1 MRIGYLE
8 CFAGISGDMLMGAL
22 VDAGAPLDL
31 LQHTAASLALGAEL
45 RVTRVSRSGIQ
56 STKIDVMVEGQLHE
70 PAAVTGP
77 VQYEGGPQT
86 GLDAGPKATHGHPHA
101 HPHHHGH
108 DHHHEHPAEKHQ
120 HTHGEHVHGRTLPQI
135 RSLLQHADLTQ
146 RARTLSLKAF
156 DLLAQAEGR
165 IHGVPAEE
173 VHFHEVGA
181 VDAIVDIACCAAAAD
196 ALDVDAWYCSPINV
210 GSGFVHC
217 AHGRFPVPAP
227 ATAELLRNLPTYSA
241 HVQMELVTPTGAALL
256 RALDCQF
263 DPPGVMRTQTI
274 GYGAGTRDPD
284 RFPNV
289 LRVNIS
295 VLDVR
300 GNAEPGNQDK
310 GNREKVDQD
319 KVTVLEC
326 AVDDLSPQVLA
337 HTAQLAMER
346 GALDVMSSPVTM
358 KKGRLGTLLTVLC
371 KADDASRLQQLIFRE
386 TTTLGIR
393 VREESRVI
401 LARQVTPVQTE
412 FGVIPIKTG
421 SSMGDRQGEVL
432 NAAPEFED
440 CRRAAAA
447 FDVPLKT
454 VMQAA
459 MAAWA
464 ALELSRA
471 RERSDAPLEAGSR
484 S

>member
-31 LQHTAASLALGAEL
+31 LHRTTASLALGAEL

-56 STKIDVMVEGQLHE
+56 STKIDVTVDGQLHE
-70 PAAVTGP
+70 SAAVTGP
-77 VQYEGGPQT
+77 VEQHQHDHH
-86 GLDAGPKATHGHPHA
+86 LDHQHDHPHSHPHA
-101 HPHHHGH
+101 H
-108 DHHHEHPAEKHQ
+108 AEHQ
-120 HTHGEHVHGRTLPQI
+120 HGRGLPQI
-135 RSLLQHADLTQ
+135 RNLLQGAGLSQ
-146 RARTLSLKAF
+146 RARNLSLTAF
-156 DLLAQAEGR
+156 TLLAEAEGR
-165 IHGVPAEE
+165 IHGVPREE
-173 VHFHEVGA
+173 VHFHEVGG
-181 VDAIVDIACCAAAAD
+181 VDAIVDIACCAAAVD
-196 ALDVDAWYCSPINV
+196 ALDLGQWYCSPVNV
-210 GSGFVHC
+210 GSGFVNC

-227 ATAELLRNLPTYSA
+227 ATAELLKDLPIYSA
-241 HVQMELVTPTGAALL
+241 HVQAELVTPTGAALL
-256 RALDCQF
+256 RALDCRF
-263 DPPGVMRTQTI
+263 DATPVMRTQAI
-274 GYGAGTRDPD
+274 GYGAGTRNPE

-289 LRVNIS
+289 LRVSIGETAQAQPFN
-295 VLDVR
+295 
-300 GNAEPGNQDK
+300 E
-310 GNREKVDQD
+310 E

-337 HTAQLAMER
+337 HAAQLALER
-346 GALDVMSSPVTM
+346 GALDVMTGAVTM

-371 KADDASRLQQLIFRE
+371 KSSDAGHLQQLLFRE

-393 VREESRVI
+393 VREESRVV
-401 LARQVTPVQTE
+401 LARESTPVQTE
-412 FGVIPIKTG
+412 FGVIHVKTG
-421 SSMGDRQGEVL
+421 SWQGEEW

-459 MAAWA
+459 MAAW
-464 ALELSRA
+464 
-471 RERSDAPLEAGSR
+471 RSATLEAGLR

>member
-22 VDAGAPLDL
+22 VDAGASIEL
-31 LQHTAASLALGAEL
+31 LERTAASLGLGAEL
-45 RVTRVSRSGIQ
+45 RVTTVSRSGIQ

-70 PAAVTGP
+70 PAAATGP
-77 VQYEGGPQT
+77 VQHEAGHETGQT
-86 GLDAGPKATHGHPHA
+86 AHEHQHDHPHNHGH
-101 HPHHHGH
+101 G
-108 DHHHEHPAEKHQ
+108 HHHEHPAEEHL
-120 HTHGEHVHGRTLPQI
+120 HTHGEHTHGRSLPQI
-135 RSLLQHADLTQ
+135 RGLLQRADLTQ
-146 RARTLSLKAF
+146 RARSFSLNAF
-156 DLLAQAEGR
+156 TLLAQAEGR

-196 ALDVDAWYCSPINV
+196 ALDVDGWYCSPINV
-210 GSGFVHC
+210 GSGFVNC

-227 ATAELLRNLPTYSA
+227 ATAELLRNLPIYSA

-256 RALDCQF
+256 RALDCRF
-263 DPPGVMRTQTI
+263 DGPGVMRTEAI

-289 LRVNIS
+289 LRVSIGEIAQHCS
-295 VLDVR
+295 
-300 GNAEPGNQDK
+300 
-310 GNREKVDQD
+310 QD

-326 AVDDLSPQVLA
+326 AMDDLSPQVLA

-358 KKGRLGTLLTVLC
+358 KKGRLGTVLTVLC
-371 KADDASRLQQLIFRE
+371 KADDAGRLQQLIFRE

-393 VREESRVI
+393 VREENRVV
-401 LARQVTPVQTE
+401 LARQTTPVQTE
-412 FGVIPIKTG
+412 FGVIQIKTG
-421 SSMGDRQGEVL
+421 SWQGEDC

-459 MAAWA
+459 MVAWRTRRLSATTEQPCAA
-464 ALELSRA
+464 
-471 RERSDAPLEAGSR
+471 LEAGSR